1 MFSEED
7 TGSDLSMSL
16 SAKERLY
23 KRAKQP
29 DLARLV
35 MEKRQNRL
43 LRLASG
49 ASSSASS
56 SDERRRASETL
67 SATGS
72 EEDTHDSD
80 DSIPRKAGKEKAGLL
95 GKEKL
100 ISTKSRIPRPI
111 TPVKTPLEAMK
122 SESSTAVAMA
132 VLCSSPQDAAVAHR

>member
-1 MFSEED
+1 
-7 TGSDLSMSL
+7 
-16 SAKERLY
+16 
-23 KRAKQP
+23 
-29 DLARLV
+29 
-35 MEKRQNRL
+35 MEKRQNCL

-80 DSIPRKAGKEKAGLL
+80 DSIPRKAGKKAALL
-95 GKEKL
+95 GREEKL

-111 TPVKTPLEAMK
+111 TPVKTPLETMK
-122 SESSTAVAMA
+122 SESSTAVVMA
-132 VLCSSPQDAAVAHR
+132 VLSSSPQDAAVAYR